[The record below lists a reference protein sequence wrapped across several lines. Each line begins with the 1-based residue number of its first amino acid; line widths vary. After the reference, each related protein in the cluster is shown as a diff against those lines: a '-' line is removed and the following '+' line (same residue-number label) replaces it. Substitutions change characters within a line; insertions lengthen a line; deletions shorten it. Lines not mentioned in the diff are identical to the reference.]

1 MRFSPIVRLQPANL
15 AQLEVLLRDNNLPTQ
30 DCAVQAQNFFG
41 VFDGDELIA
50 AGGLEPAADYAL
62 LRSVVVQKQYRASG
76 LARSISLYLIGLAE
90 ADSKKAVYLLTE
102 TAEAY
107 FEKLGF
113 SSVDRA
119 QVPRAITQTRQFTS
133 LCPDTASC
141 MVLTLPAL

>member
-15 AQLEVLLRDNNLPTQ
+15 AQLEVLLRDNNLPVQ
-30 DCAVQAQNFFG
+30 DCAAQAQNFFG
-41 VFDGDELIA
+41 IFDGDELIA
-50 AGGLEPAADYAL
+50 AGGLEPAGDYAL
-62 LRSVVVQKQYRASG
+62 LRSVVVQEQYRSSG
-76 LARSISLYLIGLAE
+76 LARSISRYLIGLAE